1 MTESECSLF
10 TLFLLLLYPLLSTTL
25 YSVEA
30 RTSPLSIYP
39 EFTAAFFGLAAVG
52 PFTKVRPERMARRI
66 IFLCAASWCA
76 ASGFLLPGACSL
88 LVHEGLRALL
98 SRARKRSP
106 NPTDDRA
113 SLEAVAAWPEESRL
127 RRREQHDESRAV
139 ESRFYVLY
147 GRAEELEARGEH
159 RAASEAW
166 KQSMRL
172 WPAVKAIQGKREER
186 FFACLPDD
194 VVAYEKHQDALIRKL
209 AYEAVALRQ
218 QGKVQA
224 GDETMQRAYQLV
236 EERKARERKHHERLG
251 NHQGL
256 LGMKDYEAHLPPGT
270 TSHLENAY
278 RAPPP
283 IDGGLRKGWKNAIVS
298 LPTASTAAAE
308 DTATAAAA
316 AAAAA
321 AATAT
326 AAAPEV
332 DIPPIALAS
341 RLLAS
346 ASLRTLSCALL
357 VIAHT
362 AAADVTATAA
372 AAEAAPEVDIP
383 PIALASC
390 LLASASLRTLSC
402 ALLVTAHTATAG
414 PGGAGAGS

>member
-1 MTESECSLF
+1 MACQI
-10 TLFLLLLYPLLSTTL
+10 LL
-25 YSVEA
+25 
-30 RTSPLSIYP
+30 
-39 EFTAAFFGLAAVG
+39 
-52 PFTKVRPERMARRI
+52 
-66 IFLCAASWCA
+66 LCAASGCA
-76 ASGFLLPGACSL
+76 VSGFLLPGS
-88 LVHEGLRALL
+88 LRALL
-98 SRARKRSP
+98 LPRAVDWCRATWTEDEASRARKRSP
-106 NPTDDRA
+106 NLKDDRA

-270 TSHLENAY
+270 TSRLENAY

-283 IDGGLRKGWKNAIVS
+283 IDGGLQKGWKNAIVS

-321 AATAT
+321 TAT
-326 AAAPEV
+326 AAALEV

-383 PIALASC
+383 PIALASR

-402 ALLVTAHTATAG
+402 ALLVTAHTATAAAE
-414 PGGAGAGS
+414 PGS

>member
-1 MTESECSLF
+1 
-10 TLFLLLLYPLLSTTL
+10 
-25 YSVEA
+25 
-30 RTSPLSIYP
+30 
-39 EFTAAFFGLAAVG
+39 
-52 PFTKVRPERMARRI
+52 
-66 IFLCAASWCA
+66 
-76 ASGFLLPGACSL
+76 
-88 LVHEGLRALL
+88 
-98 SRARKRSP
+98 
-106 NPTDDRA
+106 
-113 SLEAVAAWPEESRL
+113 
-127 RRREQHDESRAV
+127 
-139 ESRFYVLY
+139 
-147 GRAEELEARGEH
+147 
-159 RAASEAW
+159 
-166 KQSMRL
+166 
-172 WPAVKAIQGKREER
+172 IQGKREER

-270 TSHLENAY
+270 TSRLENAY

-283 IDGGLRKGWKNAIVS
+283 IDGGLQKGWKNAIVS

-316 AAAAA
+316 E
-321 AATAT
+321 
-326 AAAPEV
+326 AAPEV

-357 VIAHT
+357 V
-362 AAADVTATAA
+362 
-372 AAEAAPEVDIP
+372 
-383 PIALASC
+383 
-390 LLASASLRTLSC
+390 
-402 ALLVTAHTATAG
+402 TAHTATAAE
-414 PGGAGAGS
+414 PGS